1 MDLTFTSND
10 VITQLRN
17 SVCRQNRRPFSFDNI
32 ASIRNEL
39 RQRRKHLIGSFVS
52 LEELLTANNKVN
64 EIEAE
69 ALTAYLASRTA
80 YLWNRTDEFGQQ
92 FCSKFYSLAIYAL
105 CSGKVGDESIDDV
118 IQLAECLVRS
128 RETFVTVMSSLL
140 PEDMIATM
148 FDLTDSFDS
157 SYFNPTF
164 EDAVLG
170 AVSVFLGVLNDPVQ
184 EVPDTVERS

>member
-52 LEELLTANNKVN
+52 LEELLAANNKVN
-64 EIEAE
+64 EIEAA
-69 ALTAYLASRTA
+69 ALIAYLASRTA
-80 YLWNRTDEFGQQ
+80 HLWNRTDELGQQ

-105 CSGKVGDESIDDV
+105 CSGKVGNESIDDV

-140 PEDMIATM
+140 PKDMIAMM

-184 EVPDTVERS
+184 EDSAAAERS